1 MNTREK
7 FSAVLLSLGL
17 ILALIPLSGN
27 RSFTVKPHE
36 MLSEVIDENSWLTVD
51 QVAKL
56 IVAEDSTIQIIDVRS
71 PEEFKTA
78 SLPGAVN
85 IPYNELLDRNPSA
98 YLGSGKAR
106 NIFYSNGDLDAN
118 YALALASGFG
128 FDNSFVMKGGMNEWF
143 NTIINST
150 FNGEKISARENALF
164 ETRTRAKKMFNEINS
179 LPDSLKMQ
187 FMKSNKNA
195 SKKLDGGC
203 E

>member
-27 RSFTVKPHE
+27 RSFTTKPGNVVKVV
-36 MLSEVIDENSWLTVD
+36 LDDKSYLTVD
-51 QVAKL
+51 QVAKY
-56 IVAEDSTIQIIDVRS
+56 IVAEDSTIRIIDLRS

-85 IPYNELLDRNPSA
+85 VPYRELPSRDPA
-98 YLGSGKAR
+98 DYLISGNTR
-106 NIFYSNGDLDAN
+106 NIFYSNGDLNAN
-118 YALALASGFG
+118 YALVIASGFG
-128 FDNSFVMKGGMNEWF
+128 FDNSYVMKGGMNEWF
-143 NTIINST
+143 NKIINST
-150 FNGEKISARENALF
+150 FTGERISARENALF
-164 ETRTRAKKMFNEINS
+164 ETRTRARKMFNELNS
-179 LPDSLKMQ
+179 LPDSLKQQ
-187 FMKSNKNA
+187 FMRSNKNS